1 MRSERREQGVEEN
14 VKGKQAS
21 DGGALVGFL
30 VKILAL
36 TPEGLTGYRKVLRGE
51 GTEFHTL
58 IASNP

>member
-1 MRSERREQGVEEN
+1 MEEN